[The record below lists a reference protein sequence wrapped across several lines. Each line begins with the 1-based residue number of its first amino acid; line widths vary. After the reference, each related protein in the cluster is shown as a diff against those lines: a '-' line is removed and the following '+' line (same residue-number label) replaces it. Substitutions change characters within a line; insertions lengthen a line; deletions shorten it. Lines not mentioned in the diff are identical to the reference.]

1 MPRKLRVVRRT
12 LRRPGRIVPAAAA
25 RLHGRLVILGPGQ
38 SMAWHSTG
46 PREEVVIMIAGT
58 ARLEWLQA
66 ARLRRATLAAWH
78 SAFLPRHTTHR
89 VVNRSRRPA
98 RYLYLTG

>member
-1 MPRKLRVVRRT
+1 MRMRVVRRS
-12 LRRPGRIVPAAAA
+12 LRRPGRIVPATAA
-25 RLHGRLVILGPGQ
+25 RLHGRLVILGPGR
-38 SMAWHSTG
+38 SVAWHSTG

-66 ARLRRATLAAWH
+66 ARLRRATLAAGH
-78 SAFLPRHTTHR
+78 SAFLPRQTTHR

-98 RYLYLTG
+98 RYVYLTG

>member
-1 MPRKLRVVRRT
+1 MRPQRVIRRS

-25 RLHGRLVILGPGQ
+25 RLHGRLVILGPGR
-38 SMAWHSTG
+38 SIAWHSTG
-46 PREEVVIMIAGT
+46 PREEVVIGIAGT

-66 ARLRRATLAAWH
+66 ERLRRATLAAGQ
-78 SAFLPRHTTHR
+78 SAFLPRQTTHR